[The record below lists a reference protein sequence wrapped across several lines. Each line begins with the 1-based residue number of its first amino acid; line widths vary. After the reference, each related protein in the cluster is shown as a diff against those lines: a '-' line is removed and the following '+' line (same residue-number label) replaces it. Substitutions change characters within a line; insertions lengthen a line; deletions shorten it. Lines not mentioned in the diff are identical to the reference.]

1 MLLSS
6 APLGE
11 VNQIKAIWVED
22 ETKTVLEKAG
32 ITVGCEVFVVSRTYG
47 NAIIVGVHD
56 RRIAIGAEL
65 ARKIIV

>member
-6 APLGE
+6 APIGE
-11 VNQIKAIWVED
+11 VNQVKAIWVENGT
-22 ETKTVLEKAG
+22 ETVLEEVG
-32 ITVGCEVFVVSRTYG
+32 ITVGCEIFVVSRTFG

-65 ARKIIV
+65 ASKIIV